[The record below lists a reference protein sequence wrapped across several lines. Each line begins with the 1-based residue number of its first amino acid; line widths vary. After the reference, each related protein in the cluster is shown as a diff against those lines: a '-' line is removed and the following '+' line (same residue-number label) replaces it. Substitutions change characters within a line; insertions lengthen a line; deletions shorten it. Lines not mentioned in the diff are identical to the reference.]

1 VIWNHWSG
9 NIAEAQMVESLDSSL
24 TFSSANFAQNRALAL
39 SIPHLYIN
47 NHKGLCQG
55 FTIMYKDRDLFVN
68 RVVLQEHGTFV
79 LEILFYILV
88 LDPFQ
93 FQSPLNPEGIRA
105 SPEP

>member
-1 VIWNHWSG
+1 MDLVE
-9 NIAEAQMVESLDSSL
+9 AED
-24 TFSSANFAQNRALAL
+24 FA